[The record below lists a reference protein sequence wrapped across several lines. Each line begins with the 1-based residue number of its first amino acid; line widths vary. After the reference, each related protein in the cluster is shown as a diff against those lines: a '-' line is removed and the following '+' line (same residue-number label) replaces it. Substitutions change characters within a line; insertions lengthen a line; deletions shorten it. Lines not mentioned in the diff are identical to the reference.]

1 MTREPL
7 PPRFDP
13 GTIEAK
19 WQGEWRRLGAFRAP
33 ADPGPRRFSLI
44 LPPPNV
50 TGVLT
55 MGHMLGDTAMDVQA
69 RWHRMRGDATLWVP
83 GVDHAGLSTQVAVRK
98 ALAKEGV
105 RLESLPREEAIGR
118 IEQWKEEREAHIRRQ
133 LDAGGFSVD
142 WTRFRYTMD
151 PLAVRATREVFVR
164 LFDDGLIYRGERIVN
179 WDPKLRTAIS
189 DLEVIHREE
198 TDELLT
204 ILYPWA
210 DGSAGGLSIA
220 TVRPETIFGDVA
232 IAVHPDDE
240 RHRDALGRSVR
251 VPLTDR
257 TVPVIADAA
266 VERDFGTGAVKVTP
280 RHDPLD
286 YAIYRAHAKE
296 LTLLPSIL
304 DLDGRL
310 TGELVPVEYRGLD
323 REKARGQVTEALA
336 ASGAVQKR
344 EPYRHS
350 VGHSERTDA
359 RIEPLLSL
367 QWFVRMKELAPPV
380 LEAVRAGRVRLHPA
394 RWERTFDRWMESI
407 DDWCISRQVFW
418 GHPIPV
424 YYCDACGA
432 MAAALDRPERCSKC
446 GSAELRPDP
455 DVLDTWFTSWLWPF
469 AALGWPERS
478 GDLAAYY
485 PTSVLVTGRDIMFFW
500 VARMLM
506 AGERFTHSAPF
517 SDVAFTGI
525 LRDETGR
532 KLSKSLGNSPD
543 PLDVIRERG
552 ADALRFAL
560 VHPGPVEQDGPFTVA
575 TLDGGRNFLT
585 KLWNVVRFVH
595 GHLADG
601 AEPLATAPTLSP
613 TSPVEHR
620 WILARWRKSQTEV
633 DRALAAFEASAAAG
647 ALYQFLW
654 HDLADVYLEWVR
666 GDLAG
671 DRGEAAAL
679 ESRQVLA
686 FVTERT
692 VRALHPF
699 VPHVTEELWHA
710 LPHEGELLAL
720 APWPSPDEAASDP
733 EAEVVVETVLEAVR
747 TLRHLRSEHQVPL
760 PATPAGFARPSGEA
774 VEAVLRAEGTVIR
787 RLAKLSSLTFLSPQG
802 AAPSGTRG
810 TVRPSGEF
818 FLAVPEASPGSDTL
832 RREQER
838 LETILTK
845 TRARL
850 ADEGFRARA
859 PPEVIAEAEAKA
871 RELTERLGK
880 IAEQLGSA
888 SAAAEPEASG

>member
-1 MTREPL
+1 VTREGL

-13 GTIEAK
+13 GAIEAK
-19 WQGEWRRLGAFRAP
+19 WQAEWTRTEAFRAP
-33 ADPGPRRFSLI
+33 TEPGARRFVLI

-55 MGHMLGDTAMDVQA
+55 IGHMLGDTVMDVLA

-105 RLESLPREEAIGR
+105 RFETLSRPEALGH
-118 IEQWKEEREAHIRRQ
+118 IEQWKADREATIRRQ
-133 LDAGGFSVD
+133 IDAGGFSVD

-164 LFDDGLIYRGERIVN
+164 LFKDGLIYRGERIVN

-198 TDELLT
+198 TDELVT
-204 ILYPWA
+204 VRYPWA
-210 DGSAGGLSIA
+210 DGSPGGLSIA

-232 IAVHPDDE
+232 VAVHPEDE
-240 RHRDALGRSVR
+240 RHRPAIGRLVR

-257 TVPVIADAA
+257 TVLVIADPS
-266 VERDFGTGAVKVTP
+266 VEREFGTGAVKVTP

-286 YAIYRAHAKE
+286 FTIYRAHAAE

-310 TGELVPVEYRGLD
+310 SGELVPVEFRGID
-323 REKARGQVTEALA
+323 REKARGLVTEALTA
-336 ASGAVQKR
+336 AGAVEKR

-359 RIEPLLSL
+359 RVEPLLSE
-367 QWFVRMKELAPPV
+367 QWFVRMKALAPPV
-380 LEAVRAGRVRLHPA
+380 LESVRAGRVRLHPE

-407 DDWCISRQVFW
+407 EDWCISRQVLW

-424 YYCDACGA
+424 YYCDGCGA
-432 MAAALDRPERCSKC
+432 MTAAVEAPERCPTC
-446 GSAELRPDP
+446 GRGELRPDP

-469 AALGWPERS
+469 AALGWPEKS
-478 GDLAAYY
+478 GDLARYY

-506 AGERFTHSAPF
+506 AGERFTGAAPF
-517 SDVAFTGI
+517 SDVVFTGI
-525 LRDETGR
+525 LRDDTGR

-560 VHPGPVEQDGPFTVA
+560 VHPGPVDQDGAFTVA

-595 GHLADG
+595 SHLPDG
-601 AEPLATAPTLSP
+601 VEVPARAPSLSAN
-613 TSPVEHR
+613 TGVEHR
-620 WILARWRKSQTEV
+620 WILSRWRHTQGEV
-633 DRALAAFEASAAAG
+633 DRALAAYELSAAAG

-654 HDLADVYLEWVR
+654 HDVADVYLEWVR

-671 DRGEAAAL
+671 DRGESAAL
-679 ESRQVLA
+679 ESRHVLA

-710 LPHEGELLAL
+710 LPHDGDLLAL
-720 APWPSPDEAASDP
+720 AAWPSPMEAPADP

-760 PATPAGFARPSGEA
+760 PETPAAFVRTTDGPAA
-774 VEAVLRAEGTVIR
+774 AVLRGEEHVVR
-787 RLAKLSSLTFLSPQG
+787 RLAKLSSLTFL
-802 AAPSGTRG
+802 APEAPAPAGTRG
-810 TVRPSGEF
+810 TVRPTGEF
-818 FLAVPEASPGSDTL
+818 FLVVAETSPASDTL

-838 LETILTK
+838 LVAILEK
-845 TRARL
+845 TRQRL
-850 ADEGFRARA
+850 ADGGFRSRA
-859 PPEVIAEAEAKA
+859 PPEVVAEAEAKA

-880 IAEQLGSA
+880 IADQLGS
-888 SAAAEPEASG
+888 SAPETEASG